1 MTVSKGRGEKRAE
14 NFFSLVE
21 SLFKIDCFKLQTYHM
36 PRKYFS
42 VLLCLFSLSVGK
54 KSTKKKKKI
63 FAENLDQSI
72 ILIKSAVYLEILTM
86 SFV

>member
-1 MTVSKGRGEKRAE
+1 
-14 NFFSLVE
+14 
-21 SLFKIDCFKLQTYHM
+21 M

-72 ILIKSAVYLEILTM
+72 ILFKSAVYLEILTM